1 MGGFGGPRRG
11 SISSG
16 LRLDCFHDRYIES
29 AGLSAVHSHSL
40 LDGSLNGITEIHP
53 SLTSFLVR
61 FISSRIFPMDPLR
74 ELGRSLLLLRGFLLL
89 LGALL
94 YFGGQLLLRLARL
107 PRDIIHRV
115 R

>member
-29 AGLSAVHSHSL
+29 AGLSAVHSRSL

-61 FISSRIFPMDPLR
+61 FISSRIFPMDPLL
-74 ELGRSLLLLRGFLLL
+74 ELGRSLLLLGVLLFLLGPL
-89 LGALL
+89 P
-94 YFGGQLLLRLARL
+94 YFSAKLPLLLVPL
-107 PRDIIHRV
+107 
-115 R
+115 